1 MVIYKESSLD
11 YQQISSQNSR
21 GQERLEGHIQS
32 IKKKKKKI
40 SQKYSIQQSCPSDMT
55 EIRKISQTNKC

>member
-1 MVIYKESSLD
+1 MVIYKEPSLD

-32 IKKKKKKI
+32 IKKKKKK
-40 SQKYSIQQSCPSDMT
+40 SAKNTLSS
-55 EIRKISQTNKC
+55 KVVLQT

>member
-1 MVIYKESSLD
+1 MLNLLKVNDKDISFPFEFQGEKIVIYREPSLD

-32 IKKKKKKI
+32 IKK
-40 SQKYSIQQSCPSDMT
+40 
-55 EIRKISQTNKC
+55 